1 MIRLENISFS
11 YPKGSFS
18 LEFPSLQVEAGTHA
32 ALIGPSGSGK
42 STLLNLLS
50 GILLPEKGTVHIYK
64 EQINSKAEA
73 ARRAFRLQEIGMIF
87 QSFALLQYLNV
98 ENNIMLPLILSGQ
111 TITKELKG
119 RCRELLKSV
128 GLEGMES
135 RHPAQLSQGEQQRV
149 AICRAL
155 INKPKIILA
164 DEPTGNLDHDNA
176 TSVLDLM
183 LEQVRISGATLIMS
197 THDRSLFDKFDR
209 VIDINELT
217 RKSL

>member
-50 GILLPEKGTVHIYK
+50 GILLPEEGTVHIHK
-64 EQINSKAEA
+64 EEINSKAEA

-98 ENNIMLPLILSGQ
+98 ENNIMLPLILSGR
-111 TITKELKG
+111 TVTRESKG

-128 GLEGMES
+128 GLQGMES

-176 TSVLDLM
+176 TSVLVLM